1 VTAVSDEAGSD
12 EATADAAVG
21 DGIVHAGVFD
31 GRGGARP
38 VDWAGVRGWKPA
50 DGALWVH
57 LDYAHET
64 SRAWLEQESGID
76 PVALSALLADDPRPR
91 GVSMGDAL
99 LVVFRG
105 INVNRG
111 AQPEDMVALRM
122 WVEAGRVITLRHRR
136 LTAGSLQWNLLV
148 AGRGAVD
155 PADLLL
161 RLCEAILRRIGTMVH
176 AIDETVDELE
186 DMVLAEQREELR
198 HRLAEV
204 RRQAIGLRRFVGPQ
218 RDALAN
224 TASEEVSWLHEPV
237 RLRLREATDRMHRII
252 EELDAARDRAAV
264 TQEELTSR
272 TSELINRR
280 LYVLSV
286 VAAVFLP
293 LGLVTGL
300 VGSNVGG
307 IPLTGNPYGFLILLG
322 ALVAISVGQF
332 WLFRKLGWL

>member
-1 VTAVSDEAGSD
+1 MDVED
-12 EATADAAVG
+12 
-21 DGIVHAGVFD
+21 DGIVHAGVLN
-31 GRGGARP
+31 GRGGVR
-38 VDWAGVRGWKPA
+38 VLDWDGVRAWRPA
-50 DGALWVH
+50 DGVLWAH
-57 LDYAHET
+57 LDYAHQA
-64 SRAWLEQESGID
+64 SRTWLEQESGID
-76 PVALSALLADDPRPR
+76 PVALSALLAEDPRPR
-91 GVSMGDAL
+91 GVVMGDAL

-111 AQPEDMVALRM
+111 SQPEDMVSVRM
-122 WVEAGRVITLRHRR
+122 WVEAGRIITLRHRR
-136 LTAGSLQWNLLV
+136 LVAGTEQWNLLLH
-148 AGRGAVD
+148 GRGAVE
-155 PADLLL
+155 PADLLV
-161 RLCEAILRRIGTMVH
+161 RLCETILRRIAEMVH

-224 TASEEVSWLHEPV
+224 TGAADVDWMSEPA
-237 RLRLREATDRMHRII
+237 RLRLREATDRMHRIV

-293 LGLVTGL
+293 LGLITGL

-307 IPLTGNPYGFLILLG
+307 IPLTENPYGFLILLA
-322 ALVAISVGQF
+322 ALVGMSVGQF

>member
-1 VTAVSDEAGSD
+1 MSEPERS
-12 EATADAAVG
+12 EATAGDADG
-21 DGIVHAGVFD
+21 DGIVHAGVLD
-31 GRGGARP
+31 ARGGARAL
-38 VDWAGVRGWKPA
+38 DWTGVRTWRPT
-50 DGALWVH
+50 DGVMWLH
-57 LDYAHET
+57 LDYAHAA

-76 PVALSALLADDPRPR
+76 PVAMSALLADDPRPR
-91 GVSMGDAL
+91 GLSMGDAL

-111 AQPEDMVALRM
+111 AQPEDMESIRM
-122 WVEAGRVITLRHRR
+122 WIEAGRVVTLRHRR
-136 LTAGSLQWNLLV
+136 LTAGSEQWNLLL

-155 PADLLL
+155 PADLLV
-161 RLCEAILRRIGTMVH
+161 RLCEAILRRIGEMVH
-176 AIDETVDELE
+176 SIDETVDELE

-224 TASEEVSWLHEPV
+224 TAAEDVTWLREPV
-237 RLRLREATDRMHRII
+237 RLRLREATDRMHRIV

-307 IPLTGNPYGFLILLG
+307 IPLTENSYGFLILLG
-322 ALVAISVGQF
+322 SLVAISIGQF